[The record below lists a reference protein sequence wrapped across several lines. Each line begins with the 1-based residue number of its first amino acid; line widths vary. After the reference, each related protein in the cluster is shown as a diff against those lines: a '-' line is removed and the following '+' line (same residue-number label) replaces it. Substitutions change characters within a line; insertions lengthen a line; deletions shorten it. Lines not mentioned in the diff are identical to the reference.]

1 MKLFC
6 TTHKFKFWLV
16 LKSTLSLVESEILRK
31 IDPPEHGGP
40 VTREAGAGGG
50 EGGAGARGGR
60 VVEAGQVGDGRGP
73 GHRNTC
79 LQIVISLS

>member
-1 MKLFC
+1 M
-6 TTHKFKFWLV
+6 
-16 LKSTLSLVESEILRK
+16 
-31 IDPPEHGGP
+31 
-40 VTREAGAGGG
+40 TREAGAGGG

-79 LQIVISLS
+79 LQIVISLDILFWSQ

>member
-1 MKLFC
+1 M
-6 TTHKFKFWLV
+6 
-16 LKSTLSLVESEILRK
+16 
-31 IDPPEHGGP
+31 
-40 VTREAGAGGG
+40 TREAGAGGG

-79 LQIVISLS
+79 LQIAISLSYSGLNNLSILDLKCAASLTLILQT

>member
-1 MKLFC
+1 M
-6 TTHKFKFWLV
+6 
-16 LKSTLSLVESEILRK
+16 
-31 IDPPEHGGP
+31 
-40 VTREAGAGGG
+40 TREAGAGGG

-79 LQIVISLS
+79 LQIVISLSYSCLNNLSILDLKCAASLTLIPQT